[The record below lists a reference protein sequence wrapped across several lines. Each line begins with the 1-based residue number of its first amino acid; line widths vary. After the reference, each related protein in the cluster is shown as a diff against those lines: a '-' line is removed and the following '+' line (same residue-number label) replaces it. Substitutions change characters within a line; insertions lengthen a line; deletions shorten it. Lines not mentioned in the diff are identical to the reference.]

1 MARSPRTAPAL
12 AQPQGALTADA
23 ARALY
28 ATAVSIDALAN
39 AGAMNVPWPP
49 RGPLTPAQRDN
60 VARSGLTALNVT
72 VSADDFEGTVENIA
86 LWTGEAAKYPQLL
99 SIVRRHDDI
108 ARAKKDGTLG
118 LILGFQN
125 TEMLERDLSRLDTF
139 RQLGVLIIQLTY
151 NIRNLIG
158 DGCLEP
164 GDAGISEFGREA
176 VAKMNELGIA
186 VDLSHCGTRTTATG
200 IAAST
205 RPPLITHSGCR
216 EVYRHPRS
224 KEDRELKAM
233 ADKGGVLGIYLMPF
247 LGGFPGP
254 GKASTGDAVIRHIE
268 HALKVCGEDHVGI
281 GSDMSV
287 TPIEESPEY
296 LKLERA
302 FAAGRKGRGIQAPDE
317 DRPLYIPD
325 LNQPRRLEL
334 DRRAARRQGAFRPGR
349 REGDRRQLPARLQG
363 HLDGLN
369 RCRATSPSSAP
380 STSAAASSRW
390 TSCAGSSPT
399 PGSPT
404 SRPSSPAAT

>member
-1 MARSPRTAPAL
+1 MQISRRAFGASVAAGLTVRARPV
-12 AQPQGALTADA
+12 A
-23 ARALY
+23 ARQGRVTAEDAR
-28 ATAVSIDALAN
+28 ATYTRVVSIDALAN
-39 AGAMNVPWPP
+39 PGSMNVPWPP
-49 RGPLTPAQRDN
+49 RGPLTPGQREN
-60 VARSGLTALNVT
+60 IARSGLTALNVT

-86 LWTGEAAKYPQLL
+86 LWTGEAARYPQLL
-99 SIVRRHDDI
+99 SVVRRHDDI
-108 ARAKKDGTLG
+108 ARAKREQTLG

-151 NIRNLIG
+151 NTRNLIG
-158 DGCLEP
+158 DGCMEP

-176 VAKMNELGIA
+176 VVRMNALGIA

-247 LGGFPGP
+247 LGGAPGA
-254 GKASTGDAVIRHIE
+254 GKASPGDAVVRHIE

-287 TPIEESPEY
+287 SPIEETPDY
-296 LKLERA
+296 QRAERA
-302 FAAGRKGRGIQAPDE
+302 FAEGRAKRGYAAPDE

-325 LNQPRRLEL
+325 LNHPRRLEAIAERL
-334 DRRAARRQGAFRPGR
+334 AAKGHTSAVIEKVIGSNFHRAFR
-349 REGDRRQLPARLQG
+349 DI
-363 HLDGLN
+363 
-369 RCRATSPSSAP
+369 
-380 STSAAASSRW
+380 W
-390 TSCAGSSPT
+390 TVA
-399 PGSPT
+399 
-404 SRPSSPAAT
+404 

>member
-1 MARSPRTAPAL
+1 MTRREFGTTVAAGVGALGMTGDARQAVVTADEAKAIYARSVA
-12 AQPQGALTADA
+12 
-23 ARALY
+23 
-28 ATAVSIDALAN
+28 IDALAN
-39 AGAMNVPWPP
+39 PGAMNVPWPP
-49 RGPLTPAQRDN
+49 RGPLTEAQRAN
-60 VARSGLTALNVT
+60 IARSGLTALNVT
-72 VSADDFEGTVENIA
+72 VSGGDFESTVENIA
-86 LWTGEAAKYPQLL
+86 LWTAEAARYPQLL

-108 ARAKKDGTLG
+108 ARARKDGTLG
-118 LILGFQN
+118 LILGFQD

-139 RQLGVLIIQLTY
+139 RQLGVLIVQLTY

-164 GDAGISEFGREA
+164 GDAGLSEFGREA
-176 VAKMNELGIA
+176 VARMNALGMA

-205 RPPLITHSGCR
+205 KPPLITHSGCR

-247 LGGFPGP
+247 LGGADGP
-254 GKASTGDAVIRHIE
+254 GKASTGDAVVRHIE

-287 TPIEESPEY
+287 SPIEESPEY
-296 LKLERA
+296 QKAERA
-302 FAAGRKGRGIQAPDE
+302 FAAGRKSRGIQAPDE

-334 DRRAARRQGAFRPGR
+334 IAMRLAAKGH
-349 REGDRRQLPARLQG
+349 PARVIEKVIG
-363 HLDGLN
+363 GNFH
-369 RCRATSPSSAP
+369 RAFNEI
-380 STSAAASSRW
+380 W
-390 TSCAGSSPT
+390 TA
-399 PGSPT
+399 
-404 SRPSSPAAT
+404 